1 MSAWTKITATDP
13 KAQIEALNA
22 LLNGAEAV
30 VVGTGAGL
38 SAAGGFTYHGPRFTD
53 HYQKF
58 IEAYGFLDML
68 HAALYD
74 FPTWETYWAFESE
87 FILMNYWNTNPVVTY
102 TDLASILRDKNYFI
116 LSTNADNRY
125 RLNDFDMDRVFQ
137 MQGEY
142 GKMQC
147 TKQCH
152 NTLYD
157 DEALMWRMVDEQAD
171 LKIPSDLIPRCPK
184 CGAPLE
190 MNKRDAARGMVED
203 EQFVRQ
209 RQAYEDFMSQH
220 EGKQVLFLEIGV
232 GFTTPQFIKRPFQ
245 EAVARNPKAQYV
257 TLNARNY
264 QLPQNIRERS
274 SWLSTDIKAV
284 LHTLATMA

>member
-1 MSAWTKITATDP
+1 MSAWTKITATEP

-87 FILMNYWNTNPVVTY
+87 FILMNYWNTNPLVTY

-274 SWLSTDIKAV
+274 SWLSTDIKTV